1 MTSVSVLLYIGW
13 FSIRKYYCHQFFPLF
28 FRIQKRKSNFLDIQN
43 THSNDYTPTCN
54 AVVPAHTF
62 LPPSAGRGFLNDSQ
76 EEYIRCSRF
85 AITSSL
91 VGEVYPRKLTWGLDF
106 MQHQLRKWTRSPR
119 YSSAKS
125 WKVFVDSLR
134 RMSIR
139 RASHS
144 LLSCFI
150 YLFIYFP
157 LYIQFFPC
165 FF

>member
-28 FRIQKRKSNFLDIQN
+28 FRIQKRKSNFLDTQN

-85 AITSSL
+85 VITSSL
-91 VGEVYPRKLTWGLDF
+91 VGEVYPRKLRNLG
-106 MQHQLRKWTRSPR
+106 TRLYTTSITEMNSVAAVLER
-119 YSSAKS
+119 EI
-125 WKVFVDSLR
+125 VE
-134 RMSIR
+134 SIR
-139 RASHS
+139 RFVASNEH
-144 LLSCFI
+144 
-150 YLFIYFP
+150 
-157 LYIQFFPC
+157 
-165 FF
+165 

>member
-28 FRIQKRKSNFLDIQN
+28 FRIQKRKSNFLDTQN

-91 VGEVYPRKLTWGLDF
+91 VGEVYPRKLRHVG
-106 MQHQLRKWTRSPR
+106 TRLYATSITEMNSVAAVLER
-119 YSSAKS
+119 EI
-125 WKVFVDSLR
+125 VE
-134 RMSIR
+134 SIR
-139 RASHS
+139 RFVASNEH
-144 LLSCFI
+144 
-150 YLFIYFP
+150 
-157 LYIQFFPC
+157 
-165 FF
+165 